1 MILVFSPEQVHKQAF
16 DAILL
21 KQDNKSAAKPSA
33 ENFPQNLKKACRSNN
48 NNNNNN
54 NNKNNNKNNKAM
66 FQPCRKFNQAARV
79 RRQANNQKKKKGP
92 TSRRIIEQ
100 RTPIHRHKE
109 TPDAAKMSLDVTGFA
124 PEDITIQV
132 RTNHVLSIQGK
143 RTNKLGDVFV
153 IDRRFRLNKNTT
165 TSIEHVTTT
174 LEDGILE
181 LTVTKKPM
189 IVGGGPPRRIPIV
202 VVGATPASSSH
213 TDSDTVTLSKE
224 EEEEEEE
231 ADSVAATSA
240 EGVEDPHSKKGTSP
254 EENQEQEFIAV
265 EMDHEDKATIEEVEV
280 EAAEAEDDKTSIT
293 NITTKKSAEDEAWE
307 TVNE

>member
-1 MILVFSPEQVHKQAF
+1 MILVFSPEQAHKQAF

-33 ENFPQNLKKACRSNN
+33 ENFPQNLKKACRS
-48 NNNNNN
+48 NN

-202 VVGATPASSSH
+202 VVLATPASSSH
-213 TDSDTVTLSKE
+213 TDSDTVTLPK
-224 EEEEEEE
+224 EEEEEE
-231 ADSVAATSA
+231 ADSVVATSA

-265 EMDHEDKATIEEVEV
+265 EMVHEDKATIEEVEV
-280 EAAEAEDDKTSIT
+280 EAAEAEDNETSIT
-293 NITTKKSAEDEAWE
+293 NITTKKSAEEEAWE